1 MIGHLRH
8 RRPARRAIIG
18 ALLLTLLIG
27 AGFLFLDRP
36 RSTARPLA
44 TTWVPVQP
52 ALLENQLGLIGRIEA
67 DTRITLAAPFDGRIE
82 QIAVSENQRVDKGQ
96 LLATLDTTQLDIRI
110 REARAELL
118 KASRTLR
125 DMHNWLQSN
134 EVIRARRAV
143 STVEDNLQD
152 IQTKLAETRRLYERG
167 IVARMEVDALEQQLK
182 SQRRELATSR
192 DELRT
197 TQRQGQGD
205 NLRIAEMEEANARTH
220 YDTLLA
226 LRSQRERRAPF
237 DGIVLHP
244 SANAGKGGQPPV
256 QAGQFVSQGT
266 PLFELASTTRLHAC
280 ARVEE
285 SDLDQLSVDMPVQIT
300 SNGFK
305 GMTLQ
310 GHIQSLGVQ
319 ALDSDSYGGGS
330 TYEVTVAIDPL
341 PPEQHEHLRL
351 GMSARL
357 AITTYHQENGLA
369 VPVEALHK
377 DDQGRDSIIYRP
389 ALDTNPRQVPVTVGR
404 AVPQGVEVFGLKPGY
419 VELPP

>member
-8 RRPARRAIIG
+8 RLSARRAIIG
-18 ALLLTLLIG
+18 VLLLALLVG

-36 RSTARPLA
+36 RSTARSLA

-52 ALLENQLGLIGRIEA
+52 APLENQLGLIGRIEA

-82 QIAVSENQRVDKGQ
+82 RIAVSENQRVDKGQ

-125 DMHNWLQSN
+125 EMHNWAQSD
-134 EVIRARRAV
+134 EMIRARRTV
-143 STVEDNLQD
+143 STAEDNLQD

-182 SQRRELATSR
+182 SQRLELATSR

-197 TQRQGQGD
+197 AQSRGQGD
-205 NLRIAEMEEANARTH
+205 NLRIAEMEEANARAH

-226 LRSQRERRAPF
+226 LRAQREWRAPF

-244 SANAGKGGQPPV
+244 STNGGKGGQPPI

-266 PLFELASTTRLHAC
+266 PMFELASTMRLHAS

-300 SNGFK
+300 GDGFK
-305 GMTLQ
+305 GTTLR

-319 ALDSDSYGGGS
+319 ALDSDTYGSGS
-330 TYEVTVAIDPL
+330 TYQVIVAIDPL
-341 PPEQHEHLRL
+341 TPEQREHLRL

-357 AITTYHQENGLA
+357 AVTTYRQENGLA
-369 VPVEALHK
+369 VPAEALHK
-377 DDQGRDSIIYRP
+377 DNQGRNFIVYRP
-389 ALDTNPRQVPVTVGR
+389 TPDASPRHVPVTTGR
-404 AVPQGVEVFGLKPGY
+404 AVPQGVEVFGLEPGY